1 MNILFKINY
10 YIFKKYK
17 YLNNNKNKTQKNF
30 FMFKV
35 KKKIFKIYYD
45 LDIFNLKNDFKMSKS
60 SNSSFIQIS
69 FLEKEKIT

>member
-17 YLNNNKNKTQKNF
+17 YLNNIKIKTQKNC

-35 KKKIFKIYYD
+35 KKKSSKYIMTWIFLI
-45 LDIFNLKNDFKMSKS
+45 LRMILKCRNHQTPLSYKS
-60 SNSSFIQIS
+60 VF
-69 FLEKEKIT
+69 